1 MNFFK
6 SIFNSQQHQNYSE
19 NATGKFA
26 DTAWSNKEHKKITDE
41 YFPQM
46 HSIEEDWYILYN
58 LKDFSGERAHA
69 LLQKC
74 IENINLY
81 KKMAK
86 IEQAYG
92 ETPPPNA
99 PAFKRLAML
108 YEKQGRYEESI
119 SVCTDALKSG
129 AWGDG
134 MRPRLARMIK
144 KAGRTPTA
152 EEMKLLD

>member
-1 MNFFK
+1 
-6 SIFNSQQHQNYSE
+6 
-19 NATGKFA
+19 
-26 DTAWSNKEHKKITDE
+26 
-41 YFPQM
+41 
-46 HSIEEDWYILYN
+46 
-58 LKDFSGERAHA
+58 
-69 LLQKC
+69 
-74 IENINLY
+74 
-81 KKMAK
+81 MAK

>member
-1 MNFFK
+1 MGLFNLFK
-6 SIFNSQQHQNYSE
+6 SEKNVEYSE
-19 NATGKFA
+19 NAKGKW
-26 DTAWSNKEHKKITDE
+26 TNSAWSNKQHKEITDE

-46 HSIEEDWYILYN
+46 HSIEEDWSILYN
-58 LKDFSGERAHA
+58 LKDFSGERAHV

-86 IEQAYG
+86 IEQVYG

-108 YEKQGRYEESI
+108 YEKQGKYEESI

-152 EEMKLLD
+152 EEMILLD